1 MPGDDFG
8 RGVRRVR
15 AASRDD
21 LGGIVGHEHFAGMK
35 GAVNHAG
42 AVRRVEAAGHGT
54 ETRDQI
60 VDRRRA
66 EVAESG
72 FKGNTTGFG

>member
-1 MPGDDFG
+1 
-8 RGVRRVR
+8 VRT
-15 AASRDD
+15 ASRDD
-21 LGGIVGHEHFAGMK
+21 LGGIVGDEHFAGMK
-35 GAVNHAG
+35 GAVNQAG
-42 AVRRVEAAGHGT
+42 VVRGVEAAGHRT

-72 FKGNTTGFG
+72 FKGNTAGFG